1 MKMDKI
7 VVDAPKQQNGGM
19 VYEDEWN
26 PEGRDIKVMD
36 RMRRLPT
43 ESHLGVDCCAQKWN
57 TSKSGGRRKNDDGR
71 RRSN

>member
-26 PEGRDIKVMD
+26 PEGRDIKAME

-43 ESHLGVDCCAQKWN
+43 ESHLGVGLLRTKVEHVKEW
-57 TSKSGGRRKNDDGR
+57 RKKEE
-71 RRSN
+71 